1 MVKKTDTEKVARSV
15 EVKVLI
21 PYIIITVFVS
31 VVIGLV
37 AGYFASVSL
46 HSQVRETV
54 AKDFVMVQSKKD

>member
-1 MVKKTDTEKVARSV
+1 MSQKETKQKLARSV

-31 VVIGLV
+31 IVIGLV